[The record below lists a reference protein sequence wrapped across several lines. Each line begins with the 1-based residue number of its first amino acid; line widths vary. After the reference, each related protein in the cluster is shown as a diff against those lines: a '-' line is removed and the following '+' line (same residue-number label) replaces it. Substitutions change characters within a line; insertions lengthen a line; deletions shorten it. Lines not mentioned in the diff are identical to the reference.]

1 MTQQT
6 LAQMQKASKHGTP
19 HCNTATTVGGDGL
32 WSSEGDSGGEGM
44 EHHSIP
50 SILQTLVCVGL
61 TLKRDGVAHLDVA
74 RLPVRGGVAEKKLEK
89 EECVEER
96 PYRNQRLVEGEEQ
109 RTLPQ
114 SRPDS
119 ESTVA
124 REGQP
129 TDREGS
135 EGVEEWPYDKRRL
148 EEEEQANPPTE
159 STRQRDPKVLR
170 STNAESKRRS
180 K

>member
-1 MTQQT
+1 MQQ
-6 LAQMQKASKHGTP
+6 APEG
-19 HCNTATTVGGDGL
+19 
-32 WSSEGDSGGEGM
+32 SEG
-44 EHHSIP
+44 
-50 SILQTLVCVGL
+50 
-61 TLKRDGVAHLDVA
+61 
-74 RLPVRGGVAEKKLEK
+74 
-89 EECVEER
+89 VEER

-114 SRPDS
+114 SQPDS
-119 ESTVA
+119 ESTIA

-135 EGVEEWPYDKRRL
+135 EGVEERPYDKHRV

-170 STNAESKRRS
+170 STNAKSKRRS
-180 K
+180 KRIPPQSQPDSESMVARERQPAD